1 MKEYSKREWKKI
13 FEDSIMDELCDAAYY
28 HRMATMAPDYEA
40 KDIILNIAADEEC
53 HARKLMDAYEGLF
66 GIRYKKPSQPSPKI
80 KDYKRALDDRF
91 HEEVNANRKYE
102 EYYLASGSHRL
113 RDLWFDIMHDEN
125 RHALYMLYLK
135 NKCCC

>member
-66 GIRYKKPSQPSPKI
+66 GIRYKSQ
-80 KDYKRALDDRF
+80 
-91 HEEVNANRKYE
+91 
-102 EYYLASGSHRL
+102 
-113 RDLWFDIMHDEN
+113 
-125 RHALYMLYLK
+125 LYLVQWLK
-135 NKCCC
+135 IIKGLWTIGFMKK